1 MKGDFDSCLWRG
13 IAWER
18 GHRFN
23 GLWKSCGTILF
34 REGHV
39 LHSNGAARPYMS
51 AVKWYCM
58 HLQPN
63 DTKHRAWGCSRGLI
77 VGAKAICTWFY
88 AALAL
93 EGFLH
98 CAIRAFLLCNFWPS
112 RSFLYCAVLLCA
124 SQELPS
130 RAPLLSYS
138 AVNLLEG
145 VLGQQEPQQ
154 GQSPP

>member
-77 VGAKAICTWFY
+77 VGGATQSCSSA
-88 AALAL
+88 
-93 EGFLH
+93 E
-98 CAIRAFLLCNFWPS
+98 LLCCKLAGGRAGPAGAPARAITPLRALLEWAGILLE
-112 RSFLYCAVLLCA
+112 LYL
-124 SQELPS
+124 
-130 RAPLLSYS
+130 
-138 AVNLLEG
+138 NLLEG
-145 VLGQQEPQQ
+145 VPGQQEPQ
-154 GQSPP
+154 